1 MRVLLAICLVVTT
14 SLVWAAEG
22 AVPQPSVGGSVTGKI
37 LEVKLVEN
45 YTYLRLQTAGG
56 EMWAAVV
63 NATAKKGETVTVGN
77 AIMMENFES
86 KALKRTFKK
95 IVFGTLGGSAA
106 TAPPTAAAPLS
117 MYTGK
122 KKLDQINDAP
132 VARSGSANAMTV
144 AEIVTQSTALKGKT
158 VSVRGKVVKFN
169 PEIMGVNWIH
179 LRDGSGSE
187 ADGSNDLLVTTSA
200 TVKVGDVVMAE
211 GVVAVDKDFGAG
223 YSYKVLVEKATVQK

>member
-14 SLVWAAEG
+14 SFVWAAEG

-45 YTYLRLQTAGG
+45 YTYLVRKTGNLG
-56 EMWAAVV
+56 
-63 NATAKKGETVTVGN
+63 VGR
-77 AIMMENFES
+77 FPS
-86 KALKRTFKK
+86 FD
-95 IVFGTLGGSAA
+95 VFGTLGGSAA
-106 TAPPTAAAPLS
+106 TAPATAAAPLS

-132 VARSGSANAMTV
+132 VARSGGANAMTV

-169 PEIMGVNWIH
+169 PDIMGVNWIH

-187 ADGSNDLLVTTSA
+187 AGGSNDLLVTTSA
-200 TVKVGDVVMAE
+200 TVKVGDVVTAE